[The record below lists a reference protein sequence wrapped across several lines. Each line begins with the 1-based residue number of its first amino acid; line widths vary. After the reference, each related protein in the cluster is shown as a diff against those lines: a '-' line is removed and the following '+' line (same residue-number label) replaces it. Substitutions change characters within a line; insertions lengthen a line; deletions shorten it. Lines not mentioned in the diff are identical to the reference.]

1 MFEFLMKGGFLM
13 WPILLCSVISVT
25 IILERLY
32 KLHRARIKI
41 PNILSRVKNLLKEGK
56 SDEALKLC
64 ESVNDPVAHI
74 LAIGIR
80 IRKRSIEEQE
90 KMIFRA
96 GSRIIRQLEK
106 NLRGLAIIGNITPL
120 LGLLGTVTGM
130 IKAFIKIQ
138 ELGGRVDASVLAGG
152 IWEALITT
160 AAGLSVAIPTLVAYH
175 YFESKVDNIS
185 ARMKDGAGELLEIE
199 HA

>member
-25 IILERLY
+25 IIIERLY
-32 KLHRARIKI
+32 KLHQSRIKI
-41 PNILSRVKNLLKEGK
+41 PNILSRVKNLLKEGRA
-56 SDEALKLC
+56 DEALKLC
-64 ESVNDPVAHI
+64 EGINSPVAHI

-90 KMIFRA
+90 KIIFRA

-138 ELGGRVDASVLAGG
+138 GLGGRVDASVLAGG

-175 YFESKVDNIS
+175 YFESKVDNIG
-185 ARMKDGAGELLEIE
+185 ARMKDAATDLLEIE